1 MKKKWKAALPFLI
14 MPAITPI
21 YNILDHLIF
30 VDVFGCGCVPETQTN
45 MLNIAFNA
53 NDLRKLV
60 FSLLAIAMSVWSVVL
75 SKTFRKKYLRIVYC
89 VAVTVI
95 NLLLAAWVVKSFMW
109 A

>member
-1 MKKKWKAALPFLI
+1 MKKKLIPVLPFGI
-14 MPAITPI
+14 MPVFIPI
-21 YNILDHLIF
+21 YNILDSLVF
-30 VDVFGCGCVPETQTN
+30 VDVFGCGCVPDAQTN